1 MIQLPNIDEFM
12 KQEVSR
18 KDFLRYVG
26 VALLSMVG
34 IANALKSLQT
44 NVEGSHKDSAGAGYG
59 VSAYGK

>member
-18 KDFLRYVG
+18 KDFLRYIG
-26 VALLSMVG
+26 IALLSMVG
-34 IANALKSLQT
+34 IANALKSLQA
-44 NVEGSHKDSAGAGYG
+44 NVENSPKTSTGAGYG